1 MECPEPRPKLVLGW
15 PVSGTCRPIR
25 RRRRPGLASRA
36 EPELRSP
43 QVATAAQLLHG
54 RFLTPLAFALVYSI
68 RLAGRARTQAQ
79 ICRWCYARGS
89 NSAGE
94 VTFAMEL
101 AVSGVIG
108 LLFGSVIAWLGL
120 RSRTAGLSARL
131 TFTEKELAAEKARLA
146 RLQQDSTELL
156 IGKARAESALQAERK
171 TSTEKVELVTRA
183 SEELRNAFKAMA
195 ADALKS
201 NNLSF
206 LVLARENLERFQ
218 TEARGDLEN
227 RQKAVVDLV
236 TPVRDSLNKVDA
248 QIQQLEVE
256 RGKAY
261 SALHT
266 QVQSLITTQK
276 ELQSETGNLVRAL
289 RTPNVRGRWG
299 EIQLRRVVEIAGM
312 LSYCD
317 FTEQQSVTTETGR
330 LRPDL
335 VVKLPGGKNVVVD
348 AKTPLQ
354 AFLDAFE
361 TTDEETRRACLANH
375 ARQVRSHMRTLS
387 DKRYWE
393 QFDPTPEFVVMF
405 LPGETFFSAALE
417 QDPGL
422 IEQGVLQRV
431 IPASPTTL
439 IALLKAINYG
449 WHQEKRGGNVTKI
462 SDLGK
467 ELHDRLRL
475 LAGHITSVGTGLDRA
490 VESYKKAVGSLES
503 RGLVSARKFAE
514 LGASVADDIPELEPI
529 ETTARALSFD
539 WDDQDDLPPESA
551 EKKRKAG

>member
-1 MECPEPRPKLVLGW
+1 ME
-15 PVSGTCRPIR
+15 PVIT
-25 RRRRPGLASRA
+25 
-36 EPELRSP
+36 
-43 QVATAAQLLHG
+43 
-54 RFLTPLAFALVYSI
+54 
-68 RLAGRARTQAQ
+68 
-79 ICRWCYARGS
+79 
-89 NSAGE
+89 
-94 VTFAMEL
+94 
-101 AVSGVIG
+101 GVIG
-108 LLFGSVIAWLGL
+108 LLFGSLIAWLVL

-131 TFTEKELAAEKARLA
+131 SLTEKELAAGKADLA
-146 RLQQDSTELL
+146 RLQQVHTDLVA
-156 IGKARAESALQAERK
+156 GKARLESALEGERK
-171 TSTEKVELVTRA
+171 TSNEKIELITRA

-195 ADALKS
+195 SDALKS
-201 NNLSF
+201 NNSSF
-206 LVLARENLERFQ
+206 LVIAEETLKRFQ
-218 TEARGDLEN
+218 SQAKGDLDA
-227 RQKAVVDLV
+227 RQKAVADMVA
-236 TPVRDSLNKVDA
+236 PVRDSLNKVDA
-248 QIQQLEVE
+248 QIQQMEVA
-256 RGKAY
+256 RGGAY
-261 SALHT
+261 GELRA

-317 FTEQQSVTTETGR
+317 FAEQETVTGENGR

-335 VVKLPGGKNVVVD
+335 VVKLPGGKHVVVD

-354 AFLDAFE
+354 AFLEAFE
-361 TTDEETRRACLANH
+361 TSDEDARRACLANH
-375 ARQVRSHMRTLS
+375 ARQVRDHMKTLS

-439 IALLKAINYG
+439 IALLKAVAYG
-449 WHQEKRGGNVTKI
+449 WNQEKLARNAQQI
-462 SDLGK
+462 SALGK

-490 VESYKKAVGSLES
+490 VESYNKAVGSLES
-503 RGLVSARKFAE
+503 RVLVSARKFAE
-514 LGASVADDIPELEPI
+514 LGASVAEDIPELEPI

-539 WDDQDDLPPESA
+539 WDEDGPSEIAPSD
-551 EKKRKAG
+551 RKVG

>member
-1 MECPEPRPKLVLGW
+1 ME
-15 PVSGTCRPIR
+15 
-25 RRRRPGLASRA
+25 PG
-36 EPELRSP
+36 
-43 QVATAAQLLHG
+43 V
-54 RFLTPLAFALVYSI
+54 I
-68 RLAGRARTQAQ
+68 
-79 ICRWCYARGS
+79 
-89 NSAGE
+89 
-94 VTFAMEL
+94 
-101 AVSGVIG
+101 GVIG
-108 LLFGSVIAWLGL
+108 LLFGSLIAWLGL
-120 RSRTAGLSARL
+120 RSRTATLNARL
-131 TFTEKELAAEKARLA
+131 SLMEKELAVEKADLA
-146 RLQQDSTELL
+146 RLQQAYTEVVA
-156 IGKARAESALQAERK
+156 GKAKLESALESERK
-171 TSTEKVELVTRA
+171 TSNEKVELVTRA

-375 ARQVRSHMRTLS
+375 ARQVRDHMKTLAG
-387 DKRYWE
+387 KNYWE

-422 IEQGVLQRV
+422 IEQGVLNHV

-439 IALLKAINYG
+439 IALLKAVAYG
-449 WHQEKRGGNVTKI
+449 WNQEKLARNAQQI
-462 SDLGK
+462 SLLGK

-475 LAGHITSVGTGLDRA
+475 LTTHITAMGTGLDRA
-490 VESYKKAVGSLES
+490 VESYNKTVGSLES
-503 RGLVSARKFAE
+503 RVLVSARKFAE
-514 LGASVADDIPELEPI
+514 LGASVAEDIPELEPI
-529 ETTARALSFD
+529 ETTARALSFEWGD
-539 WDDQDDLPPESA
+539 EDSPEA
-551 EKKRKAG
+551 PEEGRKAG

>member
-1 MECPEPRPKLVLGW
+1 MEPGIGW
-15 PVSGTCRPIR
+15 
-25 RRRRPGLASRA
+25 
-36 EPELRSP
+36 
-43 QVATAAQLLHG
+43 
-54 RFLTPLAFALVYSI
+54 
-68 RLAGRARTQAQ
+68 
-79 ICRWCYARGS
+79 
-89 NSAGE
+89 
-94 VTFAMEL
+94 
-101 AVSGVIG
+101 VIG
-108 LLFGSVIAWLGL
+108 LLFGGLIAWLGL
-120 RSRTAGLSARL
+120 RSRGASLALRLSL
-131 TFTEKELAAEKARLA
+131 MEKELAGEKATLA
-146 RLQQDSTELL
+146 RLQQAHTELVA
-156 IGKARAESALQAERK
+156 GKARLESTLELERK
-171 TSTEKVELVTRA
+171 TNDEKIEVVTRA
-183 SEELRNAFKAMA
+183 SEDLRNAFKAMA

-206 LVLARENLERFQ
+206 LTLAKESLERFQ

-227 RQKAVVDLV
+227 RQKAVADMVA
-236 TPVRDSLNKVDA
+236 PVRDSLNKVDA
-248 QIQQLEVE
+248 QIQQMEVA
-256 RGKAY
+256 RGDAY
-261 SALHT
+261 GELRA

-317 FTEQQSVTTETGR
+317 FTEQESVTTESGR

-335 VVKLPGGKNVVVD
+335 VVKLPGGKHVVVD

-361 TTDEETRRACLANH
+361 TTDEDARRACLANH
-375 ARQVRSHMRTLS
+375 ARQVRDHMKTLS
-387 DKRYWE
+387 GKNYWE
-393 QFDPTPEFVVMF
+393 QFEATPEFVVMF

-422 IEQGVLQRV
+422 IEHGVLNRV

-449 WHQEKRGGNVTKI
+449 WNQEKLARNAQQI
-462 SDLGK
+462 SALGK

-490 VESYKKAVGSLES
+490 VESYNKAVGSLES
-503 RGLVSARKFAE
+503 RVLVSARKFAE

-539 WDDQDDLPPESA
+539 WDEDASPENPKD
-551 EKKRKAG
+551 ERKAG

>member
-1 MECPEPRPKLVLGW
+1 ME
-15 PVSGTCRPIR
+15 
-25 RRRRPGLASRA
+25 PGL
-36 EPELRSP
+36 
-43 QVATAAQLLHG
+43 
-54 RFLTPLAFALVYSI
+54 I
-68 RLAGRARTQAQ
+68 
-79 ICRWCYARGS
+79 
-89 NSAGE
+89 
-94 VTFAMEL
+94 
-101 AVSGVIG
+101 GVIG
-108 LLFGSVIAWLGL
+108 LLFGSVIAWLAL
-120 RSRTAGLSARL
+120 RSRPASLMARL
-131 TFTEKELAAEKARLA
+131 SLMEKELTAGKADLARLLQAHTELVAAKARL
-146 RLQQDSTELL
+146 
-156 IGKARAESALQAERK
+156 ESDLASERK
-171 TSTEKVELVTRA
+171 SSNEKIELVTRA

-195 ADALKS
+195 SDALKS

-206 LVLARENLERFQ
+206 LVLAKESLERFQ
-218 TEARGDLEN
+218 AEARGDLEN
-227 RQKAVVDLV
+227 RQKAVADLV
-236 TPVRDSLNKVDA
+236 APVRDSLNKVDA
-248 QIQQLEVE
+248 QIQQMEVA
-256 RGKAY
+256 RGDAY
-261 SALHT
+261 GELRA

-317 FTEQQSVTTETGR
+317 FAEQESVTTETGR

-375 ARQVRSHMRTLS
+375 ARQVRDHMKTLS

-439 IALLKAINYG
+439 IALLKAVAYG
-449 WHQEKRGGNVTKI
+449 WNQEKLARNAQQI
-462 SDLGK
+462 SALGK

-475 LAGHITSVGTGLDRA
+475 LAGHITQVGTGLDRA
-490 VESYKKAVGSLES
+490 VESYNKAVGSLES
-503 RGLVSARKFAE
+503 RVLVSARKFAE
-514 LGASVADDIPELEPI
+514 LGASVADDIPELAPI
-529 ETTARALSFD
+529 ETTARALSFE
-539 WDDQDDLPPESA
+539 WDEEDASSETA
-551 EKKRKAG
+551 EDERKAG